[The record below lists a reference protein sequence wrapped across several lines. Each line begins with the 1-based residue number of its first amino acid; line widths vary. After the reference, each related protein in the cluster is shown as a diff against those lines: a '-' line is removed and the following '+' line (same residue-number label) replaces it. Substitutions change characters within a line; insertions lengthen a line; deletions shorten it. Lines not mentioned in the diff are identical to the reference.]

1 MGKRQVRVVRVR
13 KPITFLLLLLVTALM
28 VSLLYFLSGRA
39 YVSDDVHPVRDVLQA
54 VFGSQRGG
62 LSRGALL
69 AYLMPVIA
77 NALLFVPWGFLAFIG
92 LDTRRRRRRISYL
105 LTVIGATLFSA
116 AMVVWQ
122 QQLPSQV
129 TTPAD
134 VAANCAGAFA
144 GAALGQMRKDV
155 RVRFDF

>member
-13 KPITFLLLLLVTALM
+13 KPVTFFLLLLVTGLM

-39 YVSDDVHPVRDVLQA
+39 YVSADAHPVRDLLQA
-54 VFGSQRGG
+54 VFGLRRGM
-62 LSRGALL
+62 SRGAVL

-77 NALLFVPWGFLAFIG
+77 NMLMFVPWGFLAFVAF
-92 LDTRRRRRRISYL
+92 DSRRRPRRISYL
-105 LTVIGATLFSA
+105 LTVAGAALFAA
-116 AMVVWQ
+116 AMVIWQ
-122 QQLPSQV
+122 QQLPTQV

-134 VAANCAGAFA
+134 VVANCAGAFA
-144 GAALGQMRKDV
+144 GAALGQARKDV